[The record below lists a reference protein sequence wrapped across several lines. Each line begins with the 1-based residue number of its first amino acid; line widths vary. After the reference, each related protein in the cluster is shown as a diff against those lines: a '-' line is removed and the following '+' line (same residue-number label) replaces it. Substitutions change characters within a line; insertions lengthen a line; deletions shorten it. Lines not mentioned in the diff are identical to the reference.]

1 MHPSWLPQYPQPTLL
16 ISNLQ
21 NGLYYLQQQL
31 PTIQQQL
38 PTIQQQPLLSL
49 YKLVPLQQESAPRQT
64 SPQMRIYDESNPKQ
78 YIEKSEDAI
87 MKEFTKFLEENPNK
101 ISELSTSNIKVS
113 YKISPIPNKKSPQ
126 NELNELSLS
135 FDFEPSNRQNQNSIT
150 FVNSRGDQHK
160 ATKNT
165 DIQYLEKQIVITS
178 DDSPSTSHFIIP
190 NEVAIA
196 LKKYVKNTGEIP
208 THNLII
214 SVKNN
219 EFFFKESQKEVDEV
233 KDNQCFIVK
242 LKNSDDTITIGRETR
257 ESLEKIVE
265 EEKIKIHEEKIEIQQ
280 RALKSIN
287 KIEYEDGEIEKKM
300 VKALAKLKLM
310 RGLEELILEYI
321 EIAPTKIKDES
332 KPSSLLEQNEIPDY
346 SVNLI
351 LLQSEIKLLEKKC
364 TEDFIAYGRESTTRI
379 PELSNKALEIIKQ
392 YSDEE
397 SSLLRETSMQDEL
410 KRIAN
415 ISPSALHLIETHSKP
430 TNLQPVSALS
440 KINDLLTREEQYE
453 QNEYYQTLIQ
463 ESKNESYYTKKF
475 KSIPAGDL
483 LLKTALVTV
492 STRDEIKEIKSM
504 ITAQLSL
511 QEASTPSSI
520 EDSSREQQ
528 EEKIYK
534 ILLVESKKDEKIQ
547 SLLTDFLLEDISSED
562 KKNKFSLLMQLLNQ
576 KIQSYT
582 ESPSLDSEDELKII
596 KDLKINFGLKLLD
609 SYNKKMQEFEEVNRN
624 TIVSYTLAESVSE
637 ISQNN
642 IRQNFD
648 NAGIKLE
655 NFEKNTGISRR
666 DLQKEIKR
674 LEPLDLA
681 IERVKPMAKEFN
693 IASDPDFSQ
702 KLEMAIERQTANQPQ
717 PAPSSPSTTSTPPA
731 LRR

>member
-1 MHPSWLPQYPQPTLL
+1 MYSSWPP
-16 ISNLQ
+16 ILQ
-21 NGLYYLQQQL
+21 NPHVFSSLQIPPFSL
-31 PTIQQQL
+31 P
-38 PTIQQQPLLSL
+38 PLQNSPNLECYS
-49 YKLVPLQQESAPRQT
+49 LVPLQQEPETLQA
-64 SPQMRIYDESNPKQ
+64 SPQMRIYDESNPKKF
-78 YIEKSEDAI
+78 IEESEDNI
-87 MKEFTKFLEENPNK
+87 MKKFTKFLEKNPDK
-101 ISELSTSNIKVS
+101 ISELSTSNIKIS
-113 YKISPIPNKKSPQ
+113 YNISPQ
-126 NELNELSLS
+126 NELSLS
-135 FDFEPSNRQNQNSIT
+135 FDFEASNRQNQDSIT
-150 FVNSRGDQHK
+150 FVNSRGGQHK

-196 LKKYVKNTGEIP
+196 LKKYVKEAGEIP

-214 SVKNN
+214 CVKNN
-219 EFFFKESQKEVDEV
+219 EFFFEESQEAVDKVE
-233 KDNQCFIVK
+233 DNQSFIVK
-242 LKNSDDTITIGRETR
+242 LKNSNDTITIGKETR

-280 RALKSIN
+280 RALESIN

-351 LLQSEIKLLEKKC
+351 LLQSEINLLEEKC
-364 TEDFIAYGRESTTRI
+364 KEDFIAHGRESTTRI
-379 PELSNKALEIIKQ
+379 PELSSKALEIIAQQ

-397 SSLLRETSMQDEL
+397 SSLLKETSMQDEL

-415 ISPSALHLIETHSKP
+415 ISPSALHLIETQEP

-440 KINDLLTREEQYE
+440 KINELLTKGEQY
-453 QNEYYQTLIQ
+453 EYYQTLIQ
-463 ESKNESYYTKKF
+463 ESENESIYDTKKF
-475 KSIPAGDL
+475 KSKPAGDL
-483 LLKTALVTV
+483 LLKTALVTAF
-492 STRDEIKEIKSM
+492 TRDEIKEIKSM
-504 ITAQLSL
+504 ITSQLSL

-520 EDSSREQQ
+520 KDSSREQQ

-534 ILLVESKKDEKIQ
+534 ILLVESKKDVNIK

-562 KKNKFSLLMQLLNQ
+562 KKNKFSSLMQLLTE
-576 KIQSYT
+576 KIQSYA
-582 ESPSLDSEDELKII
+582 ESPSLNSEDELKII

-609 SYNKKMQEFEEVNRN
+609 SYNKKRQEFEEVNRN
-624 TIVSYTLAESVSE
+624 TIVSYSLDESPSE
-637 ISQNN
+637 IRQNNNRQNN

-648 NAGIKLE
+648 NAEIKLK

-666 DLQKEIKR
+666 DLQKEKINR
-674 LEPLDLA
+674 QEYLDSA
-681 IERVKPMAKEFN
+681 IERAKAIADEFK
-693 IASDPDFSQ
+693 IASYPEFSQ
-702 KLEMAIERQTANQPQ
+702 KLEKAIERQKEKQPQ
-717 PAPSSPSTTSTPPA
+717 PNPNSPSNGSA
-731 LRR
+731 SQARR